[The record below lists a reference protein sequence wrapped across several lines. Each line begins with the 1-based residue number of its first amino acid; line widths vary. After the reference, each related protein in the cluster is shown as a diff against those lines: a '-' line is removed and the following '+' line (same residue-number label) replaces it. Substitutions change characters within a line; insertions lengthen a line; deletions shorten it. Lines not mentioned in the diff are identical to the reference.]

1 MGEVVLLRPHAS
13 GVPVNASEADMQ
25 YYVCVSGTKVR
36 TAENT
41 IDIETYMPTHSL
53 PHPHCLPRTQNT
65 AYL

>member
-1 MGEVVLLRPHAS
+1 M
-13 GVPVNASEADMQ
+13 NALEADMQ

-36 TAENT
+36 TVENT

-53 PHPHCLPRTQNT
+53 PQTQNM